1 MSVRRRIGVTAA
13 AAAILLAGL
22 LAWKLLVRPAPDPSA
37 VGGAFHLVDQSG
49 RAVDESLLRGK
60 VSAVFFGYT
69 FCPDVCPTT
78 LSTLGRAMDIVVDPA
93 RGLQVV
99 FITVD
104 PERDTAKALA
114 AYLASPSF
122 PKATIG
128 LTGTAAQVAA
138 VARAYHVFYQ
148 KAPEAG
154 GGYTMDHS
162 SVVYLM
168 DRGGRFIRP
177 LDVSLP
183 PPEVA
188 RQLRT
193 ALAGG

>member
-1 MSVRRRIGVTAA
+1 MSVWRRIGVTAA
-13 AAAILLAGL
+13 AAAVLLAGL
-22 LAWKLLVRPAPDPSA
+22 LAWKLLVPPAPDPSA
-37 VGGAFHLVDQSG
+37 VGGPFHLVDQSG
-49 RAVDESLLRGK
+49 RPVDESLLHGK

-78 LSTLGRAMDIVVDPA
+78 LSTLGRAVDILGPPA
-93 RGLQVV
+93 RDLQVV

-104 PERDTAKALA
+104 PDRDTAKALA

-122 PKATIG
+122 PKGTIG
-128 LTGTAAQVAA
+128 LTGTAAQVASA
-138 VARAYHVFYQ
+138 ARAYHVFYQ

-162 SVVYLM
+162 AVVYLM
-168 DRGGRFIRP
+168 DRGGHFIRP
-177 LDVSLP
+177 LDVSAP
-183 PPEVA
+183 PTEIA
-188 RQLRT
+188 QKLRA